1 MNKSESKYLN
11 TARLMDEAFILLLD
25 KKDYEFITVK
35 EICEKAGVNR
45 STFYLHYETIND
57 LLEESL
63 EFLTRE
69 FIEKMSVVSGNVV
82 ETLKTRPLEEL
93 YFVTPEF
100 LSPYLDFIK
109 ERRKLL
115 SAVIRRKDLYRLD
128 KTYDKLFGYVFN
140 PILDRFSVPDDE
152 RPYMMAFYLNGL
164 TAIITEWIKSDC
176 EKPKEEIIALMQKC
190 VVAFEPTKTQST
202 RA

>member
-11 TARLMDEAFILLLD
+11 TARLMDEAIILLLD
-25 KKDYEFITVK
+25 KKDYEFTTVK

-82 ETLKTRPLEEL
+82 ETLKIRPLEEL

-140 PILDRFSVPDDE
+140 PILDRFSVPKDE